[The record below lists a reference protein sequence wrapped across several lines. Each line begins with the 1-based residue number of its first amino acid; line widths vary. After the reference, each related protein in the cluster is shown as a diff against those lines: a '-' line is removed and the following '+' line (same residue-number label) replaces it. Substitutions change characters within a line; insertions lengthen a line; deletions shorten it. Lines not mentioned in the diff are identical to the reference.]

1 MAHSESKQLQQEI
14 NALRKDVRNPELFVM
29 AFCYSALISYW
40 FTVFSFGPIWLLG
53 LPLIGI
59 LQYYIVISG
68 HEAVHKTLCHPQW
81 LNEFLGVFGQTLV
94 GVNFNAY
101 RLQHIDHHSCRSH
114 ETDPDSH
121 IYYTVLSSL
130 PGRRFSD

>member
-1 MAHSESKQLQQEI
+1 
-14 NALRKDVRNPELFVM
+14 M

-53 LPLIGI
+53 LPLIRI

-81 LNEFLGVFGQTLV
+81 LNEFLGVFGQALV
-94 GVNFNAY
+94 GVNFLMLTVCSTSITTAVEVM
-101 RLQHIDHHSCRSH
+101 RPIQ
-114 ETDPDSH
+114 TH

-130 PGRRFSD
+130 PGWRRFSD